1 LTVQSTTSRADY
13 TGNGSTTAFTVPF
26 YFLDNTHV
34 TVYTTVIAT
43 GVTTTLILGTD
54 YTLTGAGVSTGGT
67 VTTTVAPTTSQ
78 KLSILR
84 NVPLS
89 QLIHYV
95 PNDPFPAATH
105 EQALDQLTMEVQQV
119 NETLARSIKLSAT
132 NTIGSTEFTVT
143 AANRANYVLGFDSTG
158 ELSVTQAIGTYQGN
172 WASGTAYKQRDLV
185 KDSSNS
191 NVYICTTAHTSS
203 GTTPISSNTDSAKW
217 GLIVDAATA
226 AASASSASSSASAA
240 ATSASAASTSASSA
254 SSSASSASSS
264 ASSAST
270 SATNAAS
277 SASSA
282 STSATNA
289 LNNYNLFHN
298 TYYGSYATDPTTR
311 PDSTSRVAGD
321 LYFNSTIAGMKAWS
335 GSAWVTAYNTGGGSA
350 LISTNNLSDL
360 TNAATA
366 RTNLGLGGLAT
377 VTPGTGV
384 ATAAAAAVNATGGF
398 ITYTTYAP
406 ASGKTLTISNSI
418 TLAGTDS
425 TVMTFPAT
433 STTVA
438 GLGIAESFTAAQ
450 SFTPATLTYG
460 ATVSWNVSAA
470 QKASLTLTGG
480 ATISAV
486 TNIVAGTTYYLFV
499 TQDATG
505 SRLITWTTTA
515 STAGTFDFG
524 TAGAP
529 TLSTAANTTDILA
542 FEGVTIGT
550 FTRMRYL
557 GIMKGF
563 TS

>member
-1 LTVQSTTSRADY
+1 MTVQSTTSSADY

-470 QKASLTLTGG
+470 QKASLTLTGC

>member
-1 LTVQSTTSRADY
+1 MTVQSTTSRADY

-34 TVYTTVIAT
+34 QVFSTVIAT
-43 GVTTTLILGTD
+43 GVTTTLVLGTD

-78 KLSILR
+78 KLSVLR

-172 WASGTAYKQRDLV
+172 WASGIAYKQRDLI
-185 KDSSNS
+185 KDTSNS
-191 NVYICTTAHTSS
+191 NIYICNTAHTSS
-203 GTTPISSNTDSAKW
+203 GTVPISSNTDVAKW

-226 AASASSASSSASAA
+226 A
-240 ATSASAASTSASSA
+240 TSASSA
-254 SSSASSASSS
+254 ASS

-270 SATNAAS
+270 SATNAASSASSASTSASSASTSATNAASSASSASS

-298 TYYGSYATDPTTR
+298 TYYGSYASDPTTR
-311 PDSTSRVAGD
+311 PDSTSRVTGD

-360 TNAATA
+360 TNVTTA

-384 ATAAAAAVNATGGF
+384 ATAAAAAIDATGGF
-398 ITYTTYAP
+398 ISYATFKP
-406 ASGKTLTISNSI
+406 AVGKSLTVSNSI
-418 TLAGTDS
+418 TIAGTDS
-425 TVMTFPAT
+425 TVMTFPAA
-433 STTVA
+433 SDTVA
-438 GLGIAESFTAAQ
+438 GIGTVQTFTKAQ
-450 SFTPATLTYG
+450 RG
-460 ATVSWNVSAA
+460 TVSA
-470 QKASLTLTGG
+470 LTDG
-480 ATISAV
+480 ATITPDFSVANNFSV
-486 TNIVAGTTYYLFV
+486 TLGGNRTLANPTNLTAGQSGAIVI
-499 TQDATG
+499 TQDGTG
-505 SRLITWTTTA
+505 SRTLAYGSYWKFPSGTAPTLTTTA
-515 STAGTFDFG
+515 SAVD
-524 TAGAP
+524 
-529 TLSTAANTTDILA
+529 TLVYYVESSTRISARLVNDL
-542 FEGVTIGT
+542 
-550 FTRMRYL
+550 R
-557 GIMKGF
+557 
-563 TS
+563 

>member
-34 TVYTTVIAT
+34 QVFSTVIAT
-43 GVTTTLILGTD
+43 GVTTTLVLGTD

-78 KLSILR
+78 KLSVLR

-172 WASGTAYKQRDLV
+172 WASGIAYKQRDLI
-185 KDSSNS
+185 KDTSNS
-191 NVYICTTAHTSS
+191 NIYICNTAHTSS
-203 GTTPISSNTDSAKW
+203 GTVPISSNTDVAKW

-226 AASASSASSSASAA
+226 A
-240 ATSASAASTSASSA
+240 TSASSA
-254 SSSASSASSS
+254 ASS

-270 SATNAAS
+270 SATNAASSASSASTSASSASTSATNAASSASSASS

-298 TYYGSYATDPTTR
+298 TYYGSYASDPTTR
-311 PDSTSRVAGD
+311 PDSTSRVTGD

-360 TNAATA
+360 TNVTTA

-384 ATAAAAAVNATGGF
+384 ATAAAAAIDATGGF
-398 ITYTTYAP
+398 ISYATFKP
-406 ASGKTLTISNSI
+406 AVGKSLTVSNSI
-418 TLAGTDS
+418 TIAGTDS
-425 TVMTFPAT
+425 TVMTFPAA
-433 STTVA
+433 SDTVA
-438 GLGIAESFTAAQ
+438 GIGTVQTFTKAQ
-450 SFTPATLTYG
+450 RG
-460 ATVSWNVSAA
+460 TVSA
-470 QKASLTLTGG
+470 LTDG
-480 ATISAV
+480 ATITPDFSVANNFSV
-486 TNIVAGTTYYLFV
+486 TLGGNRTLANPTNLTAGQSGAIVI
-499 TQDATG
+499 TQDGTG
-505 SRLITWTTTA
+505 SRTLAYGSYWKFPSGTAPTLTTTA
-515 STAGTFDFG
+515 SAVD
-524 TAGAP
+524 
-529 TLSTAANTTDILA
+529 TLVYYVESSTRISARLVNDL
-542 FEGVTIGT
+542 
-550 FTRMRYL
+550 R
-557 GIMKGF
+557 
-563 TS
+563 